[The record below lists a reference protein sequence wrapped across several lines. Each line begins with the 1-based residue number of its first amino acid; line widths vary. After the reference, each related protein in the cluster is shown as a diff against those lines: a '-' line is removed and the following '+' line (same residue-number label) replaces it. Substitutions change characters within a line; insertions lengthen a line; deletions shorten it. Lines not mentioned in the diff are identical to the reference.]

1 MTLVMPRTP
10 ADPVRMGY
18 VLLSV
23 HWRKDLCMSH
33 CQIIPPYLLEKI
45 AAQHSDPQIVDRA
58 RATLLVDR
66 DIRERRMTATAA
78 PKATDE
84 AFFVYDADHGT
95 DLPGEIKRKEGD
107 PETGDQETDE
117 AYAGVQA
124 ILAMYDEVYGRR
136 SFDDKGADVRAS
148 VHFDNNYDN
157 AFWNGEQL
165 VFGDG
170 DGEIFQRFTSP
181 VDIIGHE
188 FTHAVTQYTA
198 GLTYQGQ
205 SGALNES
212 MSDVFGISLKQK
224 LAGQSAAEADW
235 LIGEGIFTPSVHGKA
250 LRSMKDPGSAYD
262 DPNLGKDPQVG
273 SMDDYV
279 DTSDDNGGVHTN
291 SGIPNKAFYL
301 AATEMGGYA
310 GERAGFIWY
319 ATLRDPRLKPNA
331 SFRQFARLTAVNAE
345 ILFPGGREQQIV
357 RDAWSEVGVDI

>member
-1 MTLVMPRTP
+1 MT
-10 ADPVRMGY
+10 Y
-18 VLLSV
+18 
-23 HWRKDLCMSH
+23 

-45 AAQHSDPQIVDRA
+45 AAEHSDPQLVERV
-58 RATLLVDR
+58 RATLSIDQGMR
-66 DIRERRMTATAA
+66 ARRMTVVAA
-78 PKATDE
+78 PQSTDT
-84 AFFVYDADHGT
+84 AFAVYDAGHGT
-95 DLPGEIKRKEGD
+95 DLPGTLKRKEGD

-117 AYAGVQA
+117 AYAGVQE
-124 ILAMYDEVYGRR
+124 ILAMYSEVYGRT
-136 SFDDKGADVRAS
+136 SFDDKGADVLAT
-148 VHFDNNYDN
+148 VHFDNAYDN

-170 DGEIFQRFTSP
+170 DGVYFQRFTSP

-188 FTHAVTQYTA
+188 FTHAVTQHTA

-212 MSDVFGISLKQK
+212 MSDVFGISLKQR

-235 LIGEGIFTPSVHGKA
+235 LIGEGIFTPSVQGVA

-279 DTSDDNGGVHTN
+279 DTTEDNGGVHTN

-301 AATEMGGYA
+301 AATAMGGNAWDGA
-310 GERAGFIWY
+310 GKIWY
-319 ATLRDPRLKPNA
+319 AALTSGIGADTDFAAFAAATVKAAGAVSAEAEKAVTEAWQGVKVPVDSTVGSGA
-331 SFRQFARLTAVNAE
+331 SGE
-345 ILFPGGREQQIV
+345 
-357 RDAWSEVGVDI
+357 

>member
-1 MTLVMPRTP
+1 MT
-10 ADPVRMGY
+10 Y
-18 VLLSV
+18 
-23 HWRKDLCMSH
+23 

-45 AAQHSDPQIVDRA
+45 AAEHSDPKLVERI
-58 RATLLVDR
+58 RATLSIDQGM
-66 DIRERRMTATAA
+66 RERRMTVVAA
-78 PKATDE
+78 PQSTDT
-84 AFFVYDADHGT
+84 AFAVYDAGHGT
-95 DLPGEIKRKEGD
+95 DLPGTPKRKEGD

-117 AYAGVQA
+117 AYAGVQE
-124 ILAMYDEVYGRR
+124 ILAMYSEVYGRT
-136 SFDDKGADVRAS
+136 SFDDKGADVLAT
-148 VHFDNNYDN
+148 VHFDNAYDN

-170 DGEIFQRFTSP
+170 DGVYFQRFTSP

-188 FTHAVTQYTA
+188 FTHAVTQFTA

-212 MSDVFGISLKQK
+212 MSDVIGISLKQR

-235 LIGEGIFTPSVHGKA
+235 LIGEGIFTATVQGVA

-279 DTSDDNGGVHTN
+279 DTTEDNGGVHTN

-301 AATEMGGYA
+301 AATAMGGNAWDGA
-310 GERAGFIWY
+310 GKIWY
-319 ATLRDPRLKPNA
+319 AALTSGIGADTDFSAFAAATVKAAGAVSAEAEKAVTEAWQGVKVPVGSTVGSGA
-331 SFRQFARLTAVNAE
+331 SGE
-345 ILFPGGREQQIV
+345 
-357 RDAWSEVGVDI
+357 

>member
-1 MTLVMPRTP
+1 MT
-10 ADPVRMGY
+10 
-18 VLLSV
+18 
-23 HWRKDLCMSH
+23 H

-45 AAQHSDPQIVDRA
+45 AAEHSDPQIVERV
-58 RATLLVDR
+58 RATLRIDQGM
-66 DIRERRMTATAA
+66 RERRMTAVAA
-78 PKATDE
+78 PQSTDTDF
-84 AFFVYDADHGT
+84 AVYDAENGT
-95 DLPGEIKRKEGD
+95 DLPGTLKRKEGD

-117 AYAGVQA
+117 AYAGVQEV
-124 ILAMYDEVYGRR
+124 LAMYSEVYGRT
-136 SFDDKGADVRAS
+136 SFDDNGADVLAT
-148 VHFDNNYDN
+148 VHFDNAYDN

-170 DGEIFQRFTSP
+170 DGTYFQRFTNP

-235 LIGEGIFTPSVHGKA
+235 LIGEGIFTAQVQGVA
-250 LRSMKDPGSAYD
+250 LRSMKDPGTAYD

-279 DTSDDNGGVHTN
+279 DTTEDNGGVHTN

-301 AATEMGGYA
+301 AATAIGGNSWDGA
-310 GERAGFIWY
+310 GKIWY
-319 ATLRDPRLKPNA
+319 AALTSGIGADTDFA
-331 SFRQFARLTAVNAE
+331 SFAAATVQAAADVSTEAEQAVTE
-345 ILFPGGREQQIV
+345 
-357 RDAWSEVGVDI
+357 AWQGVKVPVGSTVG